1 MNCVAFLQTGEDFP
15 RFFYFNR
22 KSSKIT
28 DDGSLDFFIMDFLFN
43 LVENNKL
50 L

>member
-1 MNCVAFLQTGEDFP
+1 MCSYKPGKIFSG
-15 RFFYFNR
+15 FFIFNQ
-22 KSSKIT
+22 KSFKIT
-28 DDGSLDFFIMDFLFN
+28 DDRPLDFFIMDFLFN

>member
-1 MNCVAFLQTGEDFP
+1 MCSYKPGKIFP
-15 RFFYFNR
+15 GFFIFNR

-28 DDGSLDFFIMDFLFN
+28 DDRSLDFFIMDFLFN
-43 LVENNKL
+43 LMENNKL